1 MIDARGI
8 INFSILLITP
18 NPFITL
24 NYVKKLGIKPS
35 AGTLRREIC
44 NIKVKLV
51 LEEEKHIESLVR
63 GVNMI
68 CQAFFQ
74 TAVYQ

>member
-1 MIDARGI
+1 MT
-8 INFSILLITP
+8 FSGLLITP

-24 NYVKKLGIKPS
+24 NYVQKLGIEPS
-35 AGTLRREIC
+35 AGTLWRGIC

-51 LEEEKHIESLVR
+51 LEEEKHIETLVR